1 MSVLWPRME
10 VTGCSEW
17 RKGKMDMSNIRS
29 MDLFGIQEEARR
41 LKLEN
46 AALRDTISCM
56 QEVLEEFKQDRNP
69 FRENRMALYLGQ
81 LTGIASMAETNVAWA
96 LEHGYAVDHRVK
108 KSPGS

>member
-1 MSVLWPRME
+1 
-10 VTGCSEW
+10 
-17 RKGKMDMSNIRS
+17 MSNIRS

-41 LKLEN
+41 LSLEN
-46 AALRDTISCM
+46 AALRDTVRCI

-69 FRENRMALYLGQ
+69 FRENRMARYLGL
-81 LTGIASMAETNVAWA
+81 LTGIASVAEANVAWA

>member
-1 MSVLWPRME
+1 
-10 VTGCSEW
+10 
-17 RKGKMDMSNIRS
+17 MDMSNIRS

-56 QEVLEEFKQDRNP
+56 QEVLDEFKQDRNP
-69 FRENRMALYLGQ
+69 FRENRMAQYLGQ